1 MMWHDRRILDL
12 LDIEHPIVLAPMAA
26 VSNAELVGLVSE
38 AGGLGSYGAAGDRP
52 DRLRTTV
59 QTIRQRTNRAF
70 NINLFSTRA
79 ENYDRDARSGPR
91 LAERLEAYHAEL
103 GLGPVPDPRALF
115 GPVEEQ
121 FDVLIE
127 EGVPIISFHF
137 GVDAHL
143 VARAHEAGTKVLC
156 SATTVAEAKELEDI
170 GVDAVIAQGSEAGG
184 HRGTFT
190 VDYRQALIGTM
201 ALVPQVVDAVSV
213 PVIAAGGIMDARG
226 VVASLALGASA
237 VQMGT
242 AFLCCPEARIDD
254 AWRNSLMTAEAEATT
269 VTEAISGKPA
279 RGIRN
284 RYIDEIEAL
293 DEPLLPYPAQY
304 SLSRDLCRAAIEHG
318 NSDFVTMWA
327 GQGVGLIRQR
337 PAADLVNDLV
347 VESQRL
353 LARLVKG

>member
-1 MMWHDRRILDL
+1 MWHDRRILDL

-70 NINLFSTRA
+70 NINLFSSRA

-143 VARAHEAGTKVLC
+143 VAGAHEAGTKVLC

-201 ALVPQVVDAVSV
+201 ALVPQIVDAVSV
-213 PVIAAGGIMDARG
+213 PVIAAGGIADGRG
-226 VVASLALGASA
+226 IAAAFALGASG

-242 AFLCCPEARIDD
+242 AFLSCPEAKVSEMH
-254 AWRNSLMTAEAEATT
+254 RNALRHAGDQDTRLTRAF
-269 VTEAISGKPA
+269 SGRPA
-279 RGIRN
+279 RARN
-284 RYIDEIEAL
+284 TRYIDAMAEHRRPVPAFPRMYGFTNPLRQAAAAEDDPNFQFLLYGQAAAL
-293 DEPLLPYPAQY
+293 NREL
-304 SLSRDLCRAAIEHG
+304 
-318 NSDFVTMWA
+318 
-327 GQGVGLIRQR
+327 
-337 PAADLVNDLV
+337 PAAELVETLV
-347 VESQRL
+347 AEAQEVLGGR
-353 LARLVKG
+353 